1 MARIEETILQNLFSS
16 EKFCRVAVPHLKPE
30 YFNDPAE
37 KNILE
42 EFTKFFV
49 THDAVATPEVMS
61 IELRNRVGIKEE
73 VIEEAETFLGNLS
86 GEIANHEW
94 LIGQTES
101 FCKKR
106 GLYNGII
113 ESVAIIEGKSKE
125 FTEEAIPKIMSD
137 ALAISFETKIG
148 HDYFRDAEDRYDS
161 YVAVDEKIP
170 FDLTELNKITK
181 GGMKKKAI
189 YCVAAESGGG
199 KSIFLCHAAAE
210 TLRQGKNVV
219 YITLEMSEESI
230 NQRIDANL
238 MNIAVDDLE
247 KLSKDEFLTK
257 IDKLRSK
264 TNGCLKTKEYAAGAH
279 AGHFRAYIEELKTKE
294 NFTPDLIVID
304 YLGICGSSRI
314 RMGGSINSNTFLR
327 AVAEELRGLGKEY
340 DVPVLTGVQ
349 LNRGG
354 YNNSDIDMTDI
365 AESIGIA
372 QTLDFFFALIQIPE
386 LEEMNQVQVGIL
398 KNRYGPK
405 TKFILGLTKMQFYN
419 LEESAQSSRMVKTPE
434 MSRGPKV
441 LDGTEDHLPI
451 FKRKPLL
458 DTSSIVF

>member
-1 MARIEETILQNLFSS
+1 VASQF
-16 EKFCRVAVPHLKPE
+16 FC
-30 YFNDPAE
+30 
-37 KNILE
+37 
-42 EFTKFFV
+42 
-49 THDAVATPEVMS
+49 VM
-61 IELRNRVGIKEE
+61 LRLR
-73 VIEEAETFLGNLS
+73 
-86 GEIANHEW
+86 
-94 LIGQTES
+94 
-101 FCKKR
+101 
-106 GLYNGII
+106 LY
-113 ESVAIIEGKSKE
+113 
-125 FTEEAIPKIMSD
+125 
-137 ALAISFETKIG
+137 
-148 HDYFRDAEDRYDS
+148 
-161 YVAVDEKIP
+161 
-170 FDLTELNKITK
+170 
-181 GGMKKKAI
+181 
-189 YCVAAESGGG
+189 
-199 KSIFLCHAAAE
+199 
-210 TLRQGKNVV
+210 
-219 YITLEMSEESI
+219 
-230 NQRIDANL
+230 
-238 MNIAVDDLE
+238 IAVDDLE

-405 TKFILGLTKMQFYN
+405 TKFILGLTKWKMQFYN

>member
-210 TLRQGKNVV
+210 TL
-219 YITLEMSEESI
+219 
-230 NQRIDANL
+230 
-238 MNIAVDDLE
+238 
-247 KLSKDEFLTK
+247 
-257 IDKLRSK
+257 
-264 TNGCLKTKEYAAGAH
+264 H
-279 AGHFRAYIEELKTKE
+279 
-294 NFTPDLIVID
+294 
-304 YLGICGSSRI
+304 CG
-314 RMGGSINSNTFLR
+314 
-327 AVAEELRGLGKEY
+327 
-340 DVPVLTGVQ
+340 
-349 LNRGG
+349 
-354 YNNSDIDMTDI
+354 
-365 AESIGIA
+365 
-372 QTLDFFFALIQIPE
+372 
-386 LEEMNQVQVGIL
+386 
-398 KNRYGPK
+398 
-405 TKFILGLTKMQFYN
+405 
-419 LEESAQSSRMVKTPE
+419 
-434 MSRGPKV
+434 
-441 LDGTEDHLPI
+441 
-451 FKRKPLL
+451 
-458 DTSSIVF
+458 